1 MIPSSLTD
9 TEALKAKLFL
19 DKKEKIKNSLNFNTW
34 TKYKTF
40 EYKKAFNGR
49 GENVVIIA
57 KKSKR
62 NYPELITYKIIDYL

>member
-1 MIPSSLTD
+1 MIPSSLSE

-19 DKKEKIKNSLNFNTW
+19 GKNEKIKNSLNFNTW

-40 EYKKAFNGR
+40 EYKLAYNGR

-62 NYPELITYKIIDYL
+62 KYPELITYKIIDYL